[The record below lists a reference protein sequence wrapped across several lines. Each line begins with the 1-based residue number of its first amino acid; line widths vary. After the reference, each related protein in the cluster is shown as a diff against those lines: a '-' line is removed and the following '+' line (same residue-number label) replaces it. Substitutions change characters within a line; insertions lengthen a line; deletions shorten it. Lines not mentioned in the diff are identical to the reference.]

1 MLGIYAF
8 TSFESDGREI
18 GKVGILVSGS
28 LEFMTSLQQI
38 FDFHWIKHNLY
49 YGLQRLIE
57 LLGCNRLELQ
67 FSRQSL
73 FRSTICARVVRGKTP
88 ALS

>member
-1 MLGIYAF
+1 MCLLVSAQQSTGLQVKDVNMFRMLGKYAF

-38 FDFHWIKHNLY
+38 FDFH
-49 YGLQRLIE
+49 
-57 LLGCNRLELQ
+57 
-67 FSRQSL
+67 
-73 FRSTICARVVRGKTP
+73 
-88 ALS
+88 